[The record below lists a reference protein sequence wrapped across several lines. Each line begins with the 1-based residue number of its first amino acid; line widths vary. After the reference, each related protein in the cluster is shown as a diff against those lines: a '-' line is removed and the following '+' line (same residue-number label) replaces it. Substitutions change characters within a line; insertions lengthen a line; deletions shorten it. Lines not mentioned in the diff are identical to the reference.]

1 VNTSSNWQES
11 NQNISKTFEFN
22 SFEEAINFMVRAS
35 QKISLLNHHPEWT
48 NIYNKVMVK
57 LSTHDAGNTVTEK
70 DWELARVLDGIF
82 VDMFQNY

>member
-1 VNTSSNWQES
+1 MSKWEES
-11 NQNISKTFEFN
+11 TNELTKTFEFN

-35 QKISLLNHHPEWT
+35 QEISKLNHHPEWT

-82 VDMFQNY
+82 EMTK

>member
-1 VNTSSNWQES
+1 MNTSSNWQES
-11 NQNISKTFEFN
+11 NHSISKTFEFN

-35 QKISLLNHHPEWT
+35 QEISQLNHHPEWT

-57 LSTHDAGNTVTEK
+57 LSTHDAGNIVTEK
-70 DWELARVLDGIF
+70 DWELARVLDVIF